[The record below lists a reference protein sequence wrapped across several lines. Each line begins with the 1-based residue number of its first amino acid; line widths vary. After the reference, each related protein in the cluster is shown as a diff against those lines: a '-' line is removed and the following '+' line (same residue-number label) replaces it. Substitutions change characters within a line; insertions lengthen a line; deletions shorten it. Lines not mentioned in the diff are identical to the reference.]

1 MSWSAIAFLLLL
13 DWRKAELPFAAL
25 YAPLAS
31 FQNGRNSL
39 RLGLVRS
46 QSSVMAGYGVVS
58 PPTVPSAQF
67 NGYPAAPPAQYGQQV
82 QQQQKGIR
90 PGTLPPGTCIKIGD
104 YEVTIERFLSEG
116 ALSGLL
122 LRHDCLGRILRYG
135 CLLRIDDIG
144 GFAHVY
150 LVRSSQPIPSPA
162 GSSET
167 YHVLKR
173 VAAADKPVLR
183 EIRWEVDVMV
193 HYLILQCLARSC

>member
-1 MSWSAIAFLLLL
+1 MS
-13 DWRKAELPFAAL
+13 
-25 YAPLAS
+25 
-31 FQNGRNSL
+31 
-39 RLGLVRS
+39 
-46 QSSVMAGYGVVS
+46 MAGYGVAS
-58 PPTVPSAQF
+58 PPSMQPAHFPAPQPQYAQ
-67 NGYPAAPPAQYGQQV
+67 QMQQQV
-82 QQQQKGIR
+82 R

-116 ALSGLL
+116 ASASLPTSRLPRKHGVLAMMVSPGN
-122 LRHDCLGRILRYG
+122 GRTAEAF
-135 CLLRIDDIG
+135 DSG

-150 LVRSSQPIPSPA
+150 LVRSTHPIPSPA

-193 HYLILQCLARSC
+193 